1 MKDSYDEILQKTFAH
16 PDIVKYMKELLLTEI
31 RTDERDEIADKFRF
45 KFMDVASELFENDLG
60 CDYGDDILVRAR
72 FNVAAHIDIK
82 GKSKTEEELYDSIC
96 RRKGVTFNIGL
107 KEQTFVILEDWS
119 VDGKRQSIQMAVYY
133 TGNEELDRKI
143 DEIVESLHK

>member
-60 CDYGDDILVRAR
+60 CDYGD
-72 FNVAAHIDIK
+72 
-82 GKSKTEEELYDSIC
+82 ELQRVHAFLGEKFLCY
-96 RRKGVTFNIGL
+96 K
-107 KEQTFVILEDWS
+107 
-119 VDGKRQSIQMAVYY
+119 A
-133 TGNEELDRKI
+133 
-143 DEIVESLHK
+143 